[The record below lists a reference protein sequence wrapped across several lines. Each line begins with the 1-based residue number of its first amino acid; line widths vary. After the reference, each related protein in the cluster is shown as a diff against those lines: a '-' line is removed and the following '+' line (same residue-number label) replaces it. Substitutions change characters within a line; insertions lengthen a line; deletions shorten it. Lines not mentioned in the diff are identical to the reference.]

1 MKKFIIAIEETVTEE
16 FEIIAEN
23 AEKAMRIAE
32 KKYKSGEFVLSPGE
46 TQFKQMSIINP
57 EDEATE
63 WVEF

>member
-16 FEIIAEN
+16 FEIMAEN
-23 AEKAMRIAE
+23 AEKAMKIAE
-32 KKYKSGEFVLSPGE
+32 KKYKRGEFVLSPGE